1 MLEQLL
7 QWDTEVF
14 LLINKEGGNAFFD
27 VLMPILRNKFT
38 WIPLYILILF
48 GFYKMYGLKNAGII
62 LVFAALLVVVG
73 DSLITD
79 TTKHTVKRLRPCQ
92 EESLKDKMVERVGC
106 GGMYGYFSAHA
117 TNHFALALLFSLL
130 LKKRFRWA
138 TFALLFW
145 AAAISY
151 AQVYVGKH
159 YPLDVLT
166 GTIVGCL
173 LAWLTYWGLQKSIK
187 QLRA

>member
-7 QWDTEVF
+7 QWDTELF
-14 LLINKEGGNAFFD
+14 LLINKDGGNAFFD
-27 VLMPILRNKFT
+27 WLMPVLRNKFT
-38 WIPLYILILF
+38 WIPLYIIILIA
-48 GFYKMYGLKNAGII
+48 FYKLYNLKNTFFI
-62 LVFAALLVVVG
+62 LVFTAAMVVVG
-73 DSLITD
+73 NTLLAD
-79 TTKHTVKRLRPCQ
+79 TAKHSFKRLRPCQ
-92 EESLKDKMVERVGC
+92 EESLKEKMVERVGC

-145 AAAISY
+145 AAAVSY

-159 YPLDVLT
+159 YPLDILT
-166 GTIVGCL
+166 GAVVGCL
-173 LAWLTYWGLQKSIK
+173 LAYLTHWGLRKSIK
-187 QLRA
+187 TL